1 MLFRSDPK
9 IKHLV
14 IAVTSKL
21 MSTGVDA
28 KTCKIVAL
36 DKTIKSMTE
45 FKQII
50 GRGTRLSEHYDKYW
64 FTIIDYRGATGLFD
78 DPAWDGEPIPQKPKP
93 KIKGK
98 RPKGNKVEHPRI
110 KGHDIFIENRIVRVI
125 DSSTGELKIVSF
137 EDYAGRNV
145 RLIAGDMAKDL
156 QNIWSNL
163 EKRRH
168 FESELERA
176 GITMNHVRQ
185 ILENYDKDIF
195 DLLSHVAYDK
205 GMKTRRQRV
214 ENVKKRQFYL
224 EQPQNARKVIDVIL
238 EHYSEKGYKELE
250 LDKSLELLELPKF
263 NEFGNLEG
271 ILQGIFE
278 NPQKFE
284 LLKPVATESDFGV
297 TSILVRV

>member
-1 MLFRSDPK
+1 
-9 IKHLV
+9 
-14 IAVTSKL
+14 
-21 MSTGVDA
+21 
-28 KTCKIVAL
+28 
-36 DKTIKSMTE
+36 
-45 FKQII
+45 
-50 GRGTRLSEHYDKYW
+50 
-64 FTIIDYRGATGLFD
+64 
-78 DPAWDGEPIPQKPKP
+78 
-93 KIKGK
+93 
-98 RPKGNKVEHPRI
+98 
-110 KGHDIFIENRIVRVI
+110 
-125 DSSTGELKIVSF
+125 
-137 EDYAGRNV
+137 
-145 RLIAGDMAKDL
+145 MARDL
-156 QNIWSNL
+156 QNVWSNL

-185 ILENYDKDIF
+185 ILENYDKDVF

-238 EHYSEKGYKELE
+238 EHYSEKGYKEIE

-278 NPQKFE
+278 NPQKFDE
-284 LLKPVATESDFGV
+284 TINKMTV
-297 TSILVRV
+297 TLYEDQA